1 MKFSRK
7 WYQYQGIGRTDVY
20 FTNDM
25 KKSHGKGNIVAAVT
39 CINKTSKPIFNT
51 KHRQI
56 DFTIKM
62 FIPNRHF

>member
-39 CINKTSKPIFNT
+39 CINKTSKTISST
-51 KHRQI
+51 KYRQI
-56 DFTIKM
+56 
-62 FIPNRHF
+62 HFSIQF